1 MEQSNQEII
10 LRNYIE
16 RVMSIQ
22 NERRQA
28 LGLEE
33 LKGIAREL
41 GMSEDDMMA
50 ADRAVDA
57 HIERGLRHGTHGR
70 WEDAITELSDAVAL
84 NPANLRG
91 LFGLAV
97 AHKER
102 WVETGNDADRVRAGV
117 LARQVLQLYPDHD
130 PAYLLLNDIEPR
142 NAPLI
147 SSRSTRETAVSQR
160 WIFAIPV
167 LFGIALLLWL
177 FLRPGPSPMETFPP
191 PPEELPAPPVPAT
204 GTPVPATP
212 DDNGDASLGLVGH
225 GIPIV
230 WECAQP
236 EGMGLE
242 LREAYNEVG
251 DTRKLQILIDNTGDL
266 PIHALEIKVED
277 FDPYGIRIAS
287 NRFGILSERE
297 APIISGM
304 FRSTFLEYPVNG
316 GMPASYK
323 VSIVAVR

>member
-28 LGLEE
+28 LGLAE

-41 GMSEDDMMA
+41 GMSEEDMMA

-70 WEDAITELSDAVAL
+70 WEDAVAELSDAVAL

-102 WVETGNDADRVRAGV
+102 WMETGNDADRLRAGA

-130 PAYLLLNDIEPR
+130 PAYLLLNDIEPKT
-142 NAPLI
+142 APPG
-147 SSRSTRETAVSQR
+147 SSRKGGEAAISQR

-167 LFGIALLLWL
+167 LFGVALLLWL
-177 FLRPGPSPMETFPP
+177 FLRPATSQMEPFPP
-191 PPEELPAPPVPAT
+191 PAEEVPAPPPPAA
-204 GTPVPATP
+204 GVPVPARP

-236 EGMGLE
+236 EGMGIE
-242 LREAYNEVG
+242 LRETYNEVG

-266 PIHALEIKVED
+266 PLHALEIKLED

-287 NRFGILSERE
+287 NKFGILSEQE

-304 FRSTFLEYPVNG
+304 FRSTFLEYPVVG

-323 VSIVAVR
+323 VSVVAAR